1 MTNFCVID
9 TETSISRGP
18 HGPQAKD
25 PTNDMYT
32 IIAGSSA
39 SNVKVYH
46 NPEGFKRQV
55 PFEVAE
61 LINRADV
68 IVMHNAPF
76 DLSYLWVTKELQEF
90 LLRGGQVY
98 DTQIAEYLMSGQR
111 HSFASLA
118 ELQNIYLGQKSKESR
133 ISALFKAGVGA
144 DKILTAKNRCPK
156 LFKLYDKY
164 SKDDGVT
171 TMQIFQKQYAKAK
184 QLGMIDVI
192 KLYNM
197 YMLTLTNVM
206 NTGITVDLEKCEKTL
221 REFKLKSLEYLEQA
235 THIVQPMWDQRLG
248 VFNVNSPK
256 DKSAILF
263 GGDYIIKKRVE
274 DGLYK
279 NGNPKFRTV
288 EEEIHINGFGLP
300 LGLSTPG
307 AKLGQFATGADIIE
321 KIYQNSKNE
330 QAKEYCRLQ
339 KLAMTYNKMCSTYL
353 EPFLELS
360 VEGKLYPNYNNTMT
374 ITSRLSSSKPNLQNI
389 PSKGEMLLPIQ
400 GQLVAP
406 EGWVCV
412 SADYC
417 LAPETKV
424 LTDDFKWVE
433 IGTVKEGDTLIGFE
447 EQARNHDGRKWEFG
461 KVEKVKRLMKPC
473 LRITTSECVITCS
486 KDHMFLVSGSQC
498 PLKWKRAD
506 ELKLNNK
513 FSKVMEVWE
522 TPDTYDAGWAA
533 GFLDGEGYI
542 SHYSQIGLGQNNDGD
557 NKLAYDKMCR
567 LFDTHL
573 INTENR
579 FNTGRRC
586 HIVRPSGM
594 RTAWQAVGIFQP
606 VRLKAKLKRT
616 LHLSTL
622 RSKRNRKIEIL
633 KIEDVGMQE
642 VVAVQTSCKT
652 FLAEGLM
659 SHNCQLEI
667 YVSAYLANDPQ
678 LTKDLLDG
686 VDFHVKRL
694 SYAENLPYQDVFKYC
709 KINRLPEW
717 ESKRTSAKTI
727 SYQKAYGASP
737 KSLAKTTGIS
747 EDVIKRIFDREDIE
761 YPFVAEFN
769 KKVLEQVNS
778 SKELSQAKHLPKMK
792 KGGGKEGKKFICG
805 LELLPIINGEDI
817 RYDADEYRHV
827 GYYTAATGKRY
838 SFEEIGRIDFRGNL
852 KRGFS
857 TTQTKNYHV
866 QGTASDVQASSS
878 AALLPLL
885 LKNKDKVRMVN
896 EIHDSKWFIVKVE
909 YLDKILPIIKRVMED
924 VPGNFKK
931 YLNVDM
937 PFKIPVD
944 FEIGPDFASTES
956 YPVGDINERK

>member
-1 MTNFCVID
+1 MVID
-9 TETSISRGP
+9 TETSIAKGV

-39 SNVKVYH
+39 SDVKVHH
-46 NPEGFKRQV
+46 NQDGFKRQL
-55 PFEVAE
+55 PLEVAE
-61 LINRADV
+61 LINKADV

-76 DLSYLWVTKELQEF
+76 DLSYLWDTKELQGF

-111 HSFASLA
+111 HSFASLG
-118 ELQNIYLGQKSKESR
+118 ELQELYLGRKTKDSR
-133 ISALFKAGVGA
+133 IGLLYKKGIGA
-144 DKILTAKNRCPK
+144 DKILEAKNRCPR
-156 LFKLYDKY
+156 LFKIYDAY
-164 SKDDGVT
+164 SKADGVT
-171 TMQIFQKQYAKAK
+171 TMQVFQKQYAKAK
-184 QLGMIDVI
+184 QLGMIDCI
-192 KLYNM
+192 KLYNN
-197 YMLTLTNVM
+197 YMLCLTNVM

-221 REFKLKSLEYLEQA
+221 RDFKLKSLTYLEEA
-235 THIVQPMWDQRLG
+235 TNLISSMWDERLG
-248 VFNVNSPK
+248 TFNVNSPK

-263 GGDYIIKKRVE
+263 GGDYIVKKRVE

-279 NGNPKFRTV
+279 NGNPKFKTV

-300 LGLSTPG
+300 IGLSTSG
-307 AKLGQFATGADIIE
+307 AKAGQYATGADIIE
-321 KIYQNSKNE
+321 KIYQQSKNE

-360 VEGKLYPNYNNTMT
+360 IDGKLYPNYNNTMT

-412 SADYC
+412 SADY
-417 LAPETKV
+417 
-424 LTDDFKWVE
+424 
-433 IGTVKEGDTLIGFE
+433 
-447 EQARNHDGRKWEFG
+447 
-461 KVEKVKRLMKPC
+461 
-473 LRITTSECVITCS
+473 S
-486 KDHMFLVSGSQC
+486 
-498 PLKWKRAD
+498 
-506 ELKLNNK
+506 
-513 FSKVMEVWE
+513 
-522 TPDTYDAGWAA
+522 
-533 GFLDGEGYI
+533 
-542 SHYSQIGLGQNNDGD
+542 
-557 NKLAYDKMCR
+557 
-567 LFDTHL
+567 
-573 INTENR
+573 
-579 FNTGRRC
+579 
-586 HIVRPSGM
+586 
-594 RTAWQAVGIFQP
+594 
-606 VRLKAKLKRT
+606 
-616 LHLSTL
+616 
-622 RSKRNRKIEIL
+622 
-633 KIEDVGMQE
+633 
-642 VVAVQTSCKT
+642 
-652 FLAEGLM
+652 
-659 SHNCQLEI
+659 QLEI

-694 SYAENLPYQDVFKYC
+694 SYAEDMHYDEVYNRC
-709 KINRLPEW
+709 KVQRLAEW
-717 ESKRTSAKTI
+717 EAKRTAAKTI

-747 EDVIKRIFDREDIE
+747 EDVIKRIFDCEDIE

-769 KKVLEQVNS
+769 KKVMECVNS

-792 KGGGKEGKKFICG
+792 KGGGKEGRKFVCG
-805 LELLPIINGEDI
+805 MELLPIINGDDI
-817 RYDADEYRHV
+817 RYDADEYRHI
-827 GYYTAATGKRY
+827 GYYTAVTGKRY
-838 SFEEIGRIDFRGNL
+838 SFEEVGRVDFRGNL

-866 QGTASDVQASSS
+866 QGTASDVQAASS

-896 EIHDSKWFIVKVE
+896 EIHDSKWFIVKKE
-909 YLDKILPIIKRVMED
+909 YLEKVLPIIKRVMED

-937 PFKIPVD
+937 PFNIPVD
-944 FEIGPDFASTES
+944 FEVGSSFAETES
-956 YPVGDINERK
+956 YKVAE